1 MTQLALYEMPKKEC
15 RRVAISV
22 PIPKWLPPSLA
33 LWLRQ
38 RMAERPEGKLTVATR
53 FSKGERAAMKR
64 RRPVPISAWAEKH
77 RVLEMSAIRGRWRNV
92 FTPYLTGIMD
102 VSGLPGVETVI
113 ICKSPQTGGSECGH
127 NIVGYCIDRLPGPVM
142 YVFPDELTA
151 RENAKDRIIPM
162 IEASPRLRQYMTGYG
177 DDASSL
183 RINLLYMPIYLGW
196 SGSVSR
202 LGNKPIRILILDEL
216 DKYKN
221 PKNEASSESL
231 AEKRATTW
239 RTRRKVVKISTP
251 TTEDGPIWKALTKEA
266 GARFDFWVRCPHC
279 GFFQHMDFE
288 RIAWP
293 GKDEEKSPDAETVL
307 AKRLAYYACE
317 YCGAVWDDGDRD
329 RAVRGGEWR
338 ERTSG
343 LELMAHVAAH
353 RPVKVGFHI
362 PAWLSYFVSLSEV
375 AHAWLK
381 YKESGKLDDL
391 KNFRNQYAAEPWVE
405 SHAARSED
413 AILAL
418 CDDRPRGKV
427 PGPVDGK
434 ERVSVLLATVD
445 TQQHYFRYVIRAYG
459 YGETEES
466 WLVASGSADN
476 LAALEEIL
484 FGSVYADPDGREY
497 AVKAAMIDAMGGR
510 TAEVYRWAVRH
521 RGRVFP
527 WQGVRSMAQPYT
539 PSHQEYFPDAKGN
552 KVKIPGGLMLYR
564 CDVTFF
570 KSDLAFKLG
579 IHPDDPGAFHLHA
592 NDGGQLE
599 QYAKE
604 LCAEV
609 WDDEKQGWENPA
621 NKPNHFWDCE
631 VMQRAFAFILNVRH
645 RRRPDE
651 EAKKPARPPRP
662 VERGGG
668 GIGSRLANLRRS

>member
-22 PIPKWLPPSLA
+22 AIPKWLPPSLA

-651 EAKKPARPPRP
+651 EAKKPARPTRP
-662 VERGGG
+662 SERGGG

>member
-22 PIPKWLPPSLA
+22 AIPKWLPPSLA

-338 ERTSG
+338 ER
-343 LELMAHVAAH
+343 MAHVAAH

-621 NKPNHFWDCE
+621 HKPNHFWDCE
-631 VMQRAFAFILNVRH
+631 VMQRACAFILNVRH

-651 EAKKPARPPRP
+651 EAKKPGRPPRP
-662 VERGGG
+662 SERGGG